1 MDKRRFTNEWFTRDV
16 AGFWNTALNGLVP
29 FDGSAVYLEI
39 GVCEGASM
47 LWVLDHVRPAKAYGV
62 DPYRAPKPRLQ
73 PAYDV
78 YRANAAAN
86 LAPFVTSG
94 VVRLIYEASEDYLR
108 RDSMPLNSV
117 DLFYVDG
124 DHRASAT
131 LTDAVL
137 GWRFVKPG
145 GLVIFDDYNRRWHMG
160 KPWTHEGVDAFLH
173 AFEQRYE
180 IAWRNKVQVAVRK
193 LK

>member
-1 MDKRRFTNEWFTRDV
+1 MDERRFSNQWFARDV
-16 AGFWNTALNGLVP
+16 AQRWDAELAGAVQPG
-29 FDGSAVYLEI
+29 GVYLEV

-47 LWVLDHVRPAKAYGV
+47 LWVLDRLKPAKAYGV

-73 PAYDV
+73 AAYDV

-86 LAPFVTSG
+86 LAGPVAAG

-145 GLVIFDDYNRRWHMG
+145 GLVVFDDYNRRWHLG

-180 IAWRNKVQVAVRK
+180 IEWRNKVQVAVRK

>member
-1 MDKRRFTNEWFTRDV
+1 MDNRRFSNEWFARDV
-16 AGFWNTALNGLVP
+16 AANWETTLPGLVQP
-29 FDGSAVYLEI
+29 GGVYLEI

-47 LWVLDHVRPAKAYGV
+47 LWVLDRLKPAKAYGV
-62 DPYRAPKPRLQ
+62 DPYRAPKPRMQ

-78 YRANAAAN
+78 YRGNAANN
-86 LAPFVTSG
+86 LVGPVTAG
-94 VVRLIYEASEDYLR
+94 VVRLIYEASEDFLR
-108 RDSMPLNSV
+108 RDSMPLGSV
-117 DLFYVDG
+117 DFLYVDG

-160 KPWTHEGVDAFLH
+160 KPWTKEGVDAFLT

-180 IAWRNKVQVAVRK
+180 IAFRNKIQVAVRK